1 MPRSLRGRPRPAIF
15 RAEHSVED
23 CCDQMDCSVSPEYHP
38 SSQAMHGTL
47 VPARRL
53 PYYYSNNTAAG
64 LGDEGDCLGM
74 LLGFVLG
81 FVTMGIIWIL
91 SRSSNIPALFK
102 NPDDVPALM
111 EPSQ

>member
-1 MPRSLRGRPRPAIF
+1 
-15 RAEHSVED
+15 
-23 CCDQMDCSVSPEYHP
+23 
-38 SSQAMHGTL
+38 MHGTL

-81 FVTMGIIWIL
+81 FVMGIMGIMGIVWIL